1 MTRAIP
7 LRPNL
12 EQYKKQAKELLKAS
26 AAGDRDAAA
35 RISTWRARAGGPTLA
50 DAQFALAR
58 EHGIESWSKFKQR
71 VEAVR
76 ALGRAFE
83 NGGDA
88 AEVEALLDQ
97 FPDLAA
103 SHPWPGSD
111 RTPMEIAAVLSVWHR
126 PAMHRIAS
134 LLADRGA
141 AHDIHLAARAGLADR
156 VEAMLDAQPGL
167 VNVLSACGATPL
179 YESTCVYGAFGE
191 GDAVAELLIARGAEV
206 DIFVAATRCMVDRVA
221 AFLDADPTLAAA
233 RDPYG
238 ITALHWAVRPR
249 PSCWTRTGPLQ
260 ITRLLL
266 DAGADVHAAN
276 PCEEGMQP
284 IHHAC
289 EWSVSDE
296 QIEMLLEAGADLNA
310 HSSTGW
316 MPLDYAVDRGRDGT
330 VSFLNTRGASRGISN

>member
-26 AAGDRDAAA
+26 VAGDRDAAA
-35 RISTWRARAGGPTLA
+35 RISAWRTRPNGPTLA

-58 EHGIESWSKFKQR
+58 EHGIESWPKFKQR

-76 ALGRAFE
+76 ALGKAFE
-83 NGGDA
+83 NGGNA
-88 AEVEALLDQ
+88 AKVEALLDR
-97 FPDLAA
+97 FPDLTA

-111 RTPMEIAAVLSVWHR
+111 RTPMEIAAILAVWHR
-126 PAMHRIAS
+126 PAMHRIAG
-134 LLADRGA
+134 LLTERGA
-141 AHDIHLAARAGLADR
+141 AHDIHMAARAGLADR
-156 VEAMLDAQPGL
+156 VEAILQEEPRLLEA
-167 VNVLSACGATPL
+167 LSERGSTPL
-179 YESTCVYGAFGE
+179 YECTCIYGAFGE
-191 GDAVAELLIARGAEV
+191 GDAVAEMLIARGARI
-206 DIFVAATRCMVDRVA
+206 DIFVASTRCMVDRVA
-221 AFLDADPTLAAA
+221 DLLDADPSLAVAP
-233 RDPYG
+233 DPYG

-266 DAGADVHAAN
+266 DAGADVHAVN
-276 PCEEGMQP
+276 PCEEHMQP

-289 EWSVSDE
+289 EWSVSDA

-316 MPLDYAVDRGRDGT
+316 TPLDYAVDRGRDRT
-330 VSFLNTRGASRGISN
+330 VAFLNTRGASRGFC